1 MKLTKTRIYK
11 KLHKT
16 SAVELRVYKKN
27 FGLETTI
34 LIITNK
40 KN

>member
-16 SAVELRVYKKN
+16 SGAELRVYKK
-27 FGLETTI
+27 I
-34 LIITNK
+34 SVWK
-40 KN
+40 QQY